1 MPDVSSQIDGSGARV
16 DERAEPDERPAATGI
31 WPRIATLTALVA
43 LAVLAVSARRPAY
56 LLSHPFWFDEAWVA
70 ASVRAPLSQLRMV
83 TSSTPVG
90 FVLLLRAIPP
100 LGGPERLRLLP
111 LAFGAAALFP
121 GWLLGRQLR
130 GAAGWVAAPL
140 AAVGAAL
147 GPAALYRPG
156 LKQFPAEA
164 FVAVSLLAALAL
176 VEQAW
181 SPRRLVV
188 FGLLA
193 AAGFLVADSALLV
206 TAAAVAGLALSWL
219 ARRAWDRLAWL
230 GVVAAGVAAAQAA
243 AYALFVAPANS
254 AAMLGYWKA
263 TFIPTDQGV
272 HGAVA
277 FAGARA
283 ARALATLGMGPW
295 MVAAG
300 LAVAGVVALA
310 RAGLP
315 GTALVAPLL
324 LAELLAAGLAGRF
337 PFLDQRTSQFFLV
350 LLTAVA
356 AIGLA
361 AVVTVLAGSR
371 WTVVLGVGMALLL
384 GASFVPAASAAA
396 SRLIPDENVRGQIEL
411 VRAERR
417 FGDVVVV
424 SSGAAHAFGWYW
436 PSPPTFVDRPT
447 FGTVTFQVDFPDL
460 PDVVVARD
468 RDPAGDLEALSRVP
482 EGAGRVWIVV
492 GHEPRSRWER
502 LIRGLGGHVV
512 TPPGHPCRAFPA
524 AVREAARVSGGQCPL
539 LVELG
544 GDQLATASAS
554 AALADARAVR
564 PRIRSEA
571 RSAIMIV
578 GALVLPRTT
587 TGITEASTTRSPSTP
602 STRSSLSTTEP
613 IAQVPTG
620 W

>member
-1 MPDVSSQIDGSGARV
+1 MSDLTSQFDGLQPAV
-16 DERAEPDERPAATGI
+16 DEPADRGEPPARAPIRS

-43 LAVLAVSARRPAY
+43 LTALAVAARRPAY

-70 ASVRAPLSQLRMV
+70 ASVRAPLSQLRTV

-100 LGGPERLRLLP
+100 FGGPERLRLLP

-140 AAVGAAL
+140 AAVAASL

-156 LKQFPAEA
+156 LKQFSAEA
-164 FVAVSLLAALAL
+164 FVAVLLVAMLAL
-176 VEQAW
+176 VERAW
-181 SPRRLVV
+181 SPRRLVG

-193 AAGFLVADSALLV
+193 STGFLVAHSALLV
-206 TAAAVAGLALSWL
+206 TAAAILGLAVSWL
-219 ARRAWDRLAWL
+219 ARRSWNRLAWL
-230 GVVAAGVAAAQAA
+230 GAVAAGLAMAQGAV
-243 AYALFVAPANS
+243 YRLFVAPANS
-254 AAMLGYWKA
+254 GAMLNYWKS

-272 HGAVA
+272 HGAAA

-283 ARALATLGMGPW
+283 ARALATLGLGPW

-315 GTALVAPLL
+315 ATALVAPLL
-324 LAELLAAGLAGRF
+324 LAELVAAGLAGRF

-350 LLTAVA
+350 LVTVVA
-356 AIGLA
+356 AIGVAALA
-361 AVVTVLAGSR
+361 TLVAGSR
-371 WTVVLGVGMALLL
+371 WTIVLGVGMVLLL
-384 GASFVPAASAAA
+384 AASFVPAASAAA
-396 SRLIPDENVRGQIEL
+396 GKAIPDENVRGQIEL

-417 FGDVVVV
+417 FGDVIVV

-436 PSPPTFVDRPT
+436 PSPPTFVARPT

-460 PDVVVARD
+460 PEVVVARD
-468 RDPAGDLEALSRVP
+468 RDAAGDREALSRLP
-482 EGAGRVWIVV
+482 EGARRVWIIV

-502 LIRGLGGHVV
+502 LIRGLGHVV
-512 TPPGHPCRAFPA
+512 TPPGRPCRAFPA
-524 AVREAARVSGGQCPL
+524 PVRRAARVSGGQCPL

-554 AALADARAVR
+554 AAVAGERAVR
-564 PRIRSEA
+564 PRIR
-571 RSAIMIV
+571 
-578 GALVLPRTT
+578 
-587 TGITEASTTRSPSTP
+587 
-602 STRSSLSTTEP
+602 
-613 IAQVPTG
+613 
-620 W
+620 